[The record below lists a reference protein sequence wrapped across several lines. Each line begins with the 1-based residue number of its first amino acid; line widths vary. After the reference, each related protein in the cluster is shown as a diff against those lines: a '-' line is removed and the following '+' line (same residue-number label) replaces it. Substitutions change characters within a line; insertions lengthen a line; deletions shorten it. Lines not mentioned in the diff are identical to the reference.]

1 MLVKEITSRK
11 INTKFGE
18 KPVYTVVTDHGPFE
32 AGFKKPTFKAG
43 DNVEFTFTE
52 DRYGKKID
60 DGSVRVIDSAAGA
73 PAPIRETKGDKF
85 TPKSFPIPPLHGD
98 RAVVRQNSLRHA
110 STIYAA
116 LISQRAGGVETG
128 LSLKEMAEATVS
140 MARVFEEYS
149 CGDAERRAAEGE
161 AE

>member
-11 INTKFGE
+11 INTRFGE

-52 DRYGKKID
+52 DKYGKKID

-85 TPKSFPIPPLHGD
+85 TPKTFPIPLLHGD

-110 STIYAA
+110 ATIYAA
-116 LISQRAGGVETG
+116 LLSREATVAG
-128 LSLKEMAEATVS
+128 LSLAEMAEATVS

>member
-110 STIYAA
+110 ATIYAA
-116 LISQRAGGVETG
+116 LLSRDDSGKAG
-128 LSLKEMAEATVS
+128 LSLIEMAEATVS
-140 MARVFEEYS
+140 MARGTSKLVFRTQI
-149 CGDAERRAAEGE
+149 GLLIVPVF
-161 AE
+161 